1 MMRSYGLK
9 RNDKMRLQVKK
20 RKTELAQYETVDCG
34 KPIVEAE
41 ADMVRLTIYHH
52 ILPSIKIVVYTAHP
66 TCLS

>member
-1 MMRSYGLK
+1 MHSYGLK

-52 ILPSIKIVVYTAHP
+52 IAPSIKIVVYTAHP